1 MPQCIS
7 AVAFPSWKLGNQLA
21 VPPGNKNNNK
31 SLPGVPFALKRKKN
45 YFFKLHIEF
54 SVGGL
59 LSFVTV
65 AQPLESGLSQ
75 STGTHF
81 VGISFPLCATR
92 NIIQKHLKTPF
103 VMQYF

>member
-1 MPQCIS
+1 MPQYIS
-7 AVAFPSWKLGNQLA
+7 TVAFPSWKLDNQLA

-31 SLPGVPFALKRKKN
+31 SLPDVPSALKREKN
-45 YFFKLHIEF
+45 HFLKLYIEF
-54 SVGGL
+54 STSGL

-65 AQPLESGLSQ
+65 AEPLESGLSQ
-75 STGTHF
+75 STGTRF

-92 NIIQKHLKTPF
+92 NIIQKHMKNPF